1 MQLAVA
7 EAAQDEA
14 AFSMR
19 VLRHLASRDG
29 SPRAN
34 LAVSPLSLHA
44 ALALLAAGA
53 RGGTLDQIASF
64 LGPTG
69 GSAHAA
75 LASYVAL
82 RVFADDGDEGG
93 SGTTV
98 RFANG
103 VWVDADLRL
112 KASFAR
118 VAAEH
123 YRAEAR
129 QVFFKTR

>member
-1 MQLAVA
+1 MQLA

-19 VLRHLASRDG
+19 VLCHLASRDG
-29 SPRAN
+29 SPRAQ
-34 LAVSPLSLHA
+34 
-44 ALALLAAGA
+44 
-53 RGGTLDQIASF
+53 GGTLDEIARF
-64 LGPTG
+64 LGPAG

-82 RVFADDGDEGG
+82 RVFADGGGEGG

-103 VWVDADLRL
+103 IWVDADLQL

-123 YRAEAR
+123 YRAEVR
-129 QVFFKTR
+129 QAFFKTM